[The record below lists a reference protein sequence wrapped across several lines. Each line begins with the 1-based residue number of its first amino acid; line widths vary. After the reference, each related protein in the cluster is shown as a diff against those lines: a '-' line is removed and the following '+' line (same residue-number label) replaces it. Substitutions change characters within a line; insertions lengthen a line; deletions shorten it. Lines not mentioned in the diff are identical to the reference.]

1 MHFEQ
6 LPPDPHVKKRVSQEV
21 FNAMVREIIV
31 FGPMNQIHARL
42 NNLFDCFEVLSEPET
57 DLVMVKEEQGPLDE
71 NGSFTVFRTYMR
83 KL

>member
-1 MHFEQ
+1 M
-6 LPPDPHVKKRVSQEV
+6 SQEV
-21 FNAMVREIIV
+21 FNAMVLEIIV
-31 FGPMNQIHARL
+31 FGPMNQIKDRL
-42 NNLFDCFEVLSEPET
+42 NNLFDCFQVLSEPET